1 MRKIYVASTA
11 DPRRPSRR
19 VILGTYPTAEQ
30 AKAHLATHLLAWY
43 YGEYK
48 ETTVRPSFKTL
59 LREYERETGGR
70 PMVAGHPF
78 APKEK
83 VKR

>member
-1 MRKIYVASTA
+1 MRKVYVASTA

-19 VILGTYPTAEQ
+19 VVIGTYPTAEQ

-43 YGEYK
+43 YREYL

-59 LREYERETGGR
+59 MREYERETGGR
-70 PMVAGHPF
+70 PTVVARPV
-78 APKEK
+78 APNEK
-83 VKR
+83 ADR